1 MTIEAGVA
9 IPPATL
15 KQMTPAGI
23 EDVELGPLLEGKKVI
38 LFGLP
43 GAYTPVCST
52 QHLPGYVTEADELKA
67 AGVAAIA
74 CISVN
79 DPFVMSACSLSAR
92 GTELGVGDKG
102 MMLCDPEAAFVKSL
116 GLSLDLSGLGL
127 GDRSKRWSMVVEDG
141 VVSTVNV
148 EESIFDAHASGA
160 SNLLASVSV
169 PA

>member
-1 MTIEAGVA
+1 MIIEVGAEV
-9 IPPATL
+9 PPATL
-15 KQMTPAGI
+15 KQMAPAGI
-23 EDVELGPLLEGKKVI
+23 EDVDLMPLLKGKKVI

-52 QHLPGYVTEADELKA
+52 QHLPGFVEDADRLKA
-67 AGVAAIA
+67 EGVAAIA
-74 CISVN
+74 CISAN
-79 DPFVMSACSLSAR
+79 DPFVMSAW
-92 GTELGVGDKG
+92 GKEHGVGDKV

>member
-1 MTIEAGVA
+1 MTIEPGAAV
-9 IPPATL
+9 PPATL

-23 EDVELGPLLEGKKVI
+23 EDLELLPLLKGNKVI

-52 QHLPGYVTEADELKA
+52 QHLPGFVADADKLKA
-67 AGVAAIA
+67 GGVAAIA

-79 DPFVMSACSLSAR
+79 DPFVMSAW
-92 GTELGVGDKG
+92 GKEHGVGDKV
-102 MMLCDPEAAFVKSL
+102 MMLCDPEAAFTKSL

-127 GDRSKRWSMVVEDG
+127 GERSKRWSMVVEDG
-141 VVSTVNV
+141 IVAAINV
-148 EESIFDAHASGA
+148 EDSIFDAHVSGSA
-160 SNLLASVSV
+160 NLLATV

>member
-1 MTIEAGVA
+1 MAIEVGAAV
-9 IPPATL
+9 PPATL

-23 EDVELGPLLEGKKVI
+23 EDLDLLPLLKGKKVI

-52 QHLPGYVTEADELKA
+52 QHLPGFVEDADRLKA
-67 AGVAAIA
+67 GGVAAIA

-79 DPFVMSACSLSAR
+79 DPFVMSAW
-92 GTELGVGDKG
+92 GKEHGVGDKV
-102 MMLCDPEAAFVKSL
+102 MMLCDPEAAFTKSL

-127 GDRSKRWSMVVEDG
+127 GERSKRWSMVVEDG

-148 EESIFDAHASGA
+148 EDSIFDAHVSGA
-160 SNLLASVSV
+160 ANLLAAV

>member
-1 MTIEAGVA
+1 MTIEVGAAV
-9 IPPATL
+9 PPATL

-23 EDVELGPLLEGKKVI
+23 EDLDLLPLLKGKKVI

-52 QHLPGYVTEADELKA
+52 QHLPGFVEDADRLKA
-67 AGVAAIA
+67 GGVAAIA

-79 DPFVMSACSLSAR
+79 DPFVMSAW
-92 GTELGVGDKG
+92 GKEHGVGDRV
-102 MMLCDPEAAFVKSL
+102 MMLCDPEAAFTKSL

-127 GDRSKRWSMVVEDG
+127 GERSKRWSMVVEDG
-141 VVSTVNV
+141 VVATVNV
-148 EESIFDAHASGA
+148 EDSIFDAHVSGA
-160 SNLLASVSV
+160 ANLLAAV